1 MTRLHRDQIDTS
13 VDLVRRLLAEQFPS
27 WAHLQVVRVQEI
39 GTDHHLYRV
48 GEDLV
53 ARLPIIGWAAA
64 QARTDERWLPVLARH
79 VPVALPVPVAVGRPS
94 LGYPFPWAVVPWLP
108 GETPTD
114 DNVDPGV
121 LADELAGFVRALHA
135 IDATAGPPRT
145 GTGRGTPL
153 VGLDD
158 GVRRTLA
165 ASTVLRPIA
174 DQVLAVWEDAVS
186 APAHDGPPV
195 WIHGDLMP
203 GNLLVR
209 DGHLAAVIDWGGLGT
224 GDPAPDL
231 CPGFWLFEGETRER
245 YKRVMGYDEAAWR
258 RARGWIIAPSVTGV
272 DYYADTFPAMSRR
285 GLAGIEAVIAD
296 LASAQ

>member
-1 MTRLHRDQIDTS
+1 VTRLHRDQIDTS
-13 VDLVRRLLAEQFPS
+13 VDLVGRLLAEQFPS

-121 LADELAGFVRALHA
+121 LADELAGFVRAA
-135 IDATAGPPRT
+135 PCCGRSPTRCSPSGRT
-145 GTGRGTPL
+145 PSAR
-153 VGLDD
+153 
-158 GVRRTLA
+158 RRTTA
-165 ASTVLRPIA
+165 RPSGSTA
-174 DQVLAVWEDAVS
+174 
-186 APAHDGPPV
+186 
-195 WIHGDLMP
+195 
-203 GNLLVR
+203 
-209 DGHLAAVIDWGGLGT
+209 T
-224 GDPAPDL
+224 
-231 CPGFWLFEGETRER
+231 
-245 YKRVMGYDEAAWR
+245 
-258 RARGWIIAPSVTGV
+258 
-272 DYYADTFPAMSRR
+272 
-285 GLAGIEAVIAD
+285 
-296 LASAQ
+296 